1 MTRAAQAQAQKA
13 RQDELRGD
21 RRRARLR
28 GAVAAL
34 AVPRRSRLRQQLQ
47 NPGYF
52 WHGESSV
59 GWANLFE
66 GGSSAISDST
76 VGMFVVLVLFFVPT
90 KKAIKGEPIDN
101 PDDCADLPPT

>member
-1 MTRAAQAQAQKA
+1 MR
-13 RQDELRGD
+13 L
-21 RRRARLR
+21 RRRHKKL
-28 GAVAAL
+28 GKMSYEEIVVALGFVAL
-34 AVPRRSRLRQQLQ
+34 SLLWLFRSRLWQQLQ